1 MPYFINFQDTS
12 AAHTE
17 TVDQSY
23 PSLIF
28 ALIDGVRPKPKD
40 RKKVGGPDG
49 SGGPGGRK

>member
-1 MPYFINFQDTS
+1 MTLTQT
-12 AAHTE
+12 
-17 TVDQSY
+17 Y

-40 RKKVGGPDG
+40 RKKTGGPDG